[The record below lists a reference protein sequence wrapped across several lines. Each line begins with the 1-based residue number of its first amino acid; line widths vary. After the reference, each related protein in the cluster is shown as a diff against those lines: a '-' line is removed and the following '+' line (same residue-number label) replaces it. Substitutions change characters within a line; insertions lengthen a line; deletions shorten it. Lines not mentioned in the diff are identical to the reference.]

1 MNQPDKGKQVYC
13 PANTAV
19 GSSKWYCDRCRQRH
33 MCTYLRLNKVTKQND
48 FCPPLAEISDGNV
61 PCKEPLASEVIGQG
75 YEAFANRD
83 YKEVLITNMET
94 KERIYSMCIDGI
106 KAMEVGSDRQT
117 MKKAILSMLWF
128 EIPKKDIRH
137 ILRIGRTLFY
147 DIIQEA
153 KKEFGK

>member
-1 MNQPDKGKQVYC
+1 VTEWNCDKCLNRGFCIYLKRNRIRGGRNEFCVRM
-13 PANTAV
+13 TAYV
-19 GSSKWYCDRCRQRH
+19 DNDTPCR
-33 MCTYLRLNKVTKQND
+33 
-48 FCPPLAEISDGNV
+48 
-61 PCKEPLASEVIGQG
+61 EPLASEVIGQG

-83 YKEVLITNMET
+83 YKEAMITNMET